1 MALPRL
7 FRPFHSAHGQYSHDL
22 VNLWYK
28 SELGAQILEQEKSVL
43 DQLLPELFGY
53 HLMQMGVF
61 DSTSLA
67 SNSPI
72 KHQFFLSEV
81 GVDLLQKHSDDPAE
95 TLRSQMSSVKSKCT
109 ELPIASDSIDVAVL
123 HHSLDFHDNPHG
135 ILREVARTLMPGGKI
150 VIVGFNPWSWW
161 GIARMFLK
169 NASKAPWNGNFVS
182 PYRLSDWLNLLDF
195 EIEGCECVCYG
206 LPTVNPRTSAAFSW
220 VGALAKRWLSQTGAV
235 YTLVATKR
243 VATFTPVKPK
253 RFQTP
258 SLVPIPLNGLARPAS
273 RNPSNG
279 VDRNK

>member
-7 FRPFHSAHGQYSHDL
+7 FRPFHSAHGHYSHEL

-28 SELGAQILEQEKSVL
+28 SELGVQILEQEKGVL

-61 DSTSLA
+61 DTPSLA

-72 KHQFFLSEV
+72 KHQFFLSEG
-81 GVDLLQKHSDDPAE
+81 GVELLQTQSQDPAE
-95 TLRSQMSSVKSKCT
+95 ILRSQMSAVTSKCT

-123 HHSLDFHDNPHG
+123 HHCLDFHDNPHG

-161 GIARMFLK
+161 GITRMFLK

-206 LPTVNPRTSAAFSW
+206 LPTVNQRTSAAFSW

-243 VATFTPVKPK
+243 VATFTPIKPK
-253 RFQTP
+253 RFQRP

-279 VDRNK
+279 VDRAK

>member
-7 FRPFHSAHGQYSHDL
+7 FRPFHSTHGQYSHELVDL
-22 VNLWYK
+22 WCK
-28 SELGAQILEQEKSVL
+28 SELGQRTLDQEREVL

-61 DSTSLA
+61 DSPSLA
-67 SNSPI
+67 VNSPI
-72 KHQFFLSEV
+72 KHRFFLSDV
-81 GVDLLQKHSDDPAE
+81 GVELLPTHSDDPAE
-95 TLRSQMSSVKSKCT
+95 ILRSQMSMVKSKCT
-109 ELPIASDSIDVAVL
+109 ELPLASDSIDVAVL

-135 ILREVARTLMPGGKI
+135 ILREVARTLLPGGKI

-206 LPTVNPRTSAAFSW
+206 LPTVDPRTSAAFSW

-243 VATFTPVKPK
+243 VATFTPIKPK
-253 RFQTP
+253 RFQRP
-258 SLVPIPLNGLARPAS
+258 SLVSIPLNGLVRPTS
-273 RNPSNG
+273 RNPSDD
-279 VDRNK
+279 VDRKK

>member
-161 GIARMFLK
+161 QFYFTRWQYICFYRYFYCIGGQHRF
-169 NASKAPWNGNFVS
+169 NHFRWN
-182 PYRLSDWLNLLDF
+182 YKLNLKPAIYYL
-195 EIEGCECVCYG
+195 GCKHSTCFNFWCHNVICQSRRYYG
-206 LPTVNPRTSAAFSW
+206 
-220 VGALAKRWLSQTGAV
+220 GYIV
-235 YTLVATKR
+235 Y
-243 VATFTPVKPK
+243 
-253 RFQTP
+253 
-258 SLVPIPLNGLARPAS
+258 
-273 RNPSNG
+273 
-279 VDRNK
+279 